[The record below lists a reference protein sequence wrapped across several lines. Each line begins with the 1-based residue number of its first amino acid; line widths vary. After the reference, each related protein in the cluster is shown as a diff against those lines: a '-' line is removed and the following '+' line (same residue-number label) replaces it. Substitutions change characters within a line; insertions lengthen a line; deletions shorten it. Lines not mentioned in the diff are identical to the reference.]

1 MGIPPRTRTHIMG
14 CMQSVPLPDPVAK
27 FFHGKPMTPELQ
39 ASLEAVL
46 SDDFE
51 LRFVGEFVP
60 EYAKPVV
67 LDRSKF
73 PGALKNLQASF
84 PNLTFAPTKSV
95 KQKANGSWAA
105 LTLVSGDHTGEPFAP
120 MPHLEKIPT
129 SQKNV
134 KIGPEEFALFLTE
147 DGTKIN
153 KVEITPQHEGAEVGP
168 PGFYRKLGGELKP
181 PPA

>member
-1 MGIPPRTRTHIMG
+1 MG

-60 EYAKPVV
+60 GYAKPIV
-67 LDRSKF
+67 LDKSKF

-95 KQKANGSWAA
+95 KQKANLRPTPRARI
-105 LTLVSGDHTGEPFAP
+105 LT
-120 MPHLEKIPT
+120 HLTHSSYI
-129 SQKNV
+129 
-134 KIGPEEFALFLTE
+134 
-147 DGTKIN
+147 
-153 KVEITPQHEGAEVGP
+153 
-168 PGFYRKLGGELKP
+168 YM
-181 PPA
+181 